1 MFNRSKSDASQ
12 ASATDA
18 NEAARVQAEEIASGK
33 GRATPSRKEREA
45 ANRRPLVPA
54 DRKAARVA
62 DRDRARTDRERQQAG
77 MAAGDE
83 RYLPVR
89 DKGPQKKYARDFV
102 DARWSVG
109 EFLVPIVVALLLV
122 TFLPFPSDVKNTISS
137 YVLIVV
143 WGFFLL
149 TVIDCLVMGGLLV
162 KRLREKYG
170 TAERGLRWYASM
182 RAIQLRPLRMP
193 KPQVKRGQQPS

>member
-1 MFNRSKSDASQ
+1 MFNRSKTEAPSAPAS
-12 ASATDA
+12 DA
-18 NEAARVQAEEIASGK
+18 NEAARQQAEEIASGK

-62 DRDRARTDRERQQAG
+62 DRDRLRTERERQQAG
-77 MAAGDE
+77 LAAGDE
-83 RYLPVR
+83 RYLPAR
-89 DKGPQKKYARDFV
+89 DKGPQKKFARDFV

-109 EFLVPIVVALLLV
+109 EFLVPIVVVLLLV
-122 TFLPFPSDVKNTISS
+122 TFLPFPSDIKNQVSS

-149 TVIDCLVMGGLLV
+149 TVIDCLVMGAMMAR
-162 KRLREKYG
+162 RLRAKFG
-170 TAERGLRWYASM
+170 AAERGVKWYASM

-193 KPQVKRGQQPS
+193 KPQVKRGQLPS

>member
-1 MFNRSKSDASQ
+1 VFNRSKSDAPTAGS
-12 ASATDA
+12 DA
-18 NEAARVQAEEIASGK
+18 NEAAKAQAEEVASGK

-62 DRDRARTDRERQQAG
+62 DRGRMRTERERQQAG
-77 MAAGDE
+77 LAAGDE
-83 RYLPVR
+83 RFLPVR

-109 EFLVPIVVALLLV
+109 EFLVPVVVVLLLV
-122 TFLPFPSDVKNTISS
+122 TFLPFPADVKNQVSS

-143 WGFFLL
+143 WAFFLL
-149 TVIDCLVMGGLLV
+149 TVIDCLVMGGLLAR
-162 KRLREKYG
+162 RLREKHG
-170 TAERGLRWYASM
+170 NVERGVRWYASM

-193 KPQVKRGQQPS
+193 KPQVKRGQAPS